1 VVVCPL
7 CLIVP
12 ILISLL
18 LLRYVIR
25 LFETFGKVQVY
36 DFMRFDTPASYI
48 FPTFVQYDFYTTGLS
63 WR

>member
-12 ILISLL
+12 ILTPHL
-18 LLRYVIR
+18 LLRQVIR

-36 DFMRFDTPASYI
+36 DFMRFDN
-48 FPTFVQYDFYTTGLS
+48 GLNLNRWDS
-63 WR
+63 FSIKTVWWLNS